1 MDENSLE
8 LLPKYIKEARELS
21 ILGGYNKSLEKYKL
35 IFQIIEERMKEI
47 NNDDYLL
54 KKWKETKDKLKYE
67 CTLIIHIYQNCKIF
81 QKDEI
86 ESEIKKAEEEK
97 YNNNILS
104 RENKKIKKIE
114 NNSKRWEHFGG
125 KPPFSYLKDKKEE
138 EDNIEI
144 SITQKMRYNNNN
156 YNQNYVVSKN
166 INNTQ
171 NANYY
176 NNNNN
181 YKYNLNNKNNIYT
194 ENNNYNNV
202 NYLNGFY
209 DDPDVWT
216 SPEEDPRF
224 PYQKTKSKNY
234 SNNKKPSIIHKNTLD
249 LGVVNEK
256 NLEKRRQNY
265 ERPWAVPLPP
275 KPKDKEKN
283 FKSAKNI
290 PRKKNGKNYNNN
302 NNKDDKKLPKGP
314 PKSPFLLNRYPEDEG
329 FGPDTDLI
337 EMVEREV
344 VDLNPNVSFDDI
356 AELETAKRALTEAVV
371 LPLLMPDFFVGLRRP
386 WKGVLLYGPPGTGK
400 TLLAKALATQGK
412 TTFFNVSPTTFA
424 SKWKGESEKLVRILF
439 EMARFYAPSTIF
451 IDEVD
456 SVGTKRTD
464 GENEASKKV
473 LAEMLVQMD
482 GISELNSGQ
491 NNNKV
496 NNGNEETKQKF
507 VMVLGAT
514 NMPWDLDDAL
524 RRRFEKR
531 IYIPLPNKEG
541 REQMFRIN
549 FKGIKL
555 SNDVNID
562 TLVKKTEGYSGHDI
576 SSVCREAS
584 LMNMRRKLMNESGT
598 MDLIEMANKENFLN
612 DLEAPVSQ
620 SDILSAIKNISKSVS
635 NNDVKKFEE
644 WTYMFSSK

>member
-1 MDENSLE
+1 MKENSVE
-8 LLPKYIKEARELS
+8 SLPKLIKDARELS
-21 ILGGYNKSLEKYKL
+21 VLGGYHKSLETYKK
-35 IFQIIEERMKEI
+35 IFQIIEERMQEVK
-47 NNDDYLL
+47 DDFNLSE
-54 KKWKETKDKLKYE
+54 KWQEAKDKLKYE
-67 CTLIIHIYQNCKIF
+67 CTLIFKIYQNCKIF
-81 QKDEI
+81 QMDEI
-86 ESEIKKAEEEK
+86 ENNIKQAEEEK
-97 YNNNILS
+97 YNNNILLRDS
-104 RENKKIKKIE
+104 KKVKKKE
-114 NNSKRWEHFGG
+114 NSKRWEHFGG

-138 EDNIEI
+138 EDNIEL
-144 SITQKMRYNNNN
+144 SIKQKFNYKSENLNKNYVVDKPYYNSNYNNNYYVNTEKTN
-156 YNQNYVVSKN
+156 Y
-166 INNTQ
+166 T
-171 NANYY
+171 
-176 NNNNN
+176 
-181 YKYNLNNKNNIYT
+181 
-194 ENNNYNNV
+194 NV
-202 NYLNGFY
+202 NYLDGFY

-224 PYQKTKSKNY
+224 PYQKSKSNHIINTKKR
-234 SNNKKPSIIHKNTLD
+234 PITHKNTVD

-256 NLEKRRQNY
+256 NVEKRRQNY
-265 ERPWAVPLPP
+265 ERPWAVPPSV

-283 FKSAKNI
+283 IKSSKTL
-290 PRKKNGKNYNNN
+290 PRKKNG
-302 NNKDDKKLPKGP
+302 NNKDNKKINKGP

-329 FGPDTDLI
+329 YGPDTDLI

-344 VDLNPNVSFDDI
+344 VDMNPNVSFDDI

-482 GISELNSGQ
+482 GISELNSGKKE
-491 NNNKV
+491 NNDI
-496 NNGNEETKQKF
+496 NGTEEIKPKF

-531 IYIPLPNKEG
+531 IYIPLPNKVG
-541 REQMFRIN
+541 REQMFHIN

-562 TLVKKTEGYSGHDI
+562 TLVQKTEGYSGHDI

-584 LMNMRRKLMNESGT
+584 LMNMRKKLMNENGT
-598 MDLIEMANKENFLN
+598 MDILQMANNKENFLS

-620 SDILSAIKNISKSVS
+620 NDILIAIKNISKSVS
-635 NNDVKKFEE
+635 SNDVKKFED
-644 WTYMFSSK
+644 WTKMFASN

>member
-1 MDENSLE
+1 MKENSVE
-8 LLPKYIKEARELS
+8 SLPKLIKDARELS
-21 ILGGYNKSLEKYKL
+21 VLGGYHKSLETYKK
-35 IFQIIEERMKEI
+35 IFQIIGERMQEVK
-47 NNDDYLL
+47 DDFNLSE
-54 KKWKETKDKLKYE
+54 KWQEAKDKLKYE
-67 CTLIIHIYQNCKIF
+67 CTLIFKIYQNCKIF
-81 QKDEI
+81 QMDEI
-86 ESEIKKAEEEK
+86 ENNIKQAEEEK
-97 YNNNILS
+97 YNNNILLRDS
-104 RENKKIKKIE
+104 KKVKKNE
-114 NNSKRWEHFGG
+114 NSKRWEHFGG

-138 EDNIEI
+138 EDNIEL
-144 SITQKMRYNNNN
+144 SIKQKFNYKNENLNKNYVVDKPYYNSNYNNNYYVNTEKTN
-156 YNQNYVVSKN
+156 Y
-166 INNTQ
+166 T
-171 NANYY
+171 
-176 NNNNN
+176 
-181 YKYNLNNKNNIYT
+181 
-194 ENNNYNNV
+194 NV
-202 NYLNGFY
+202 NYLDGFY

-224 PYQKTKSKNY
+224 PYQKSKSNHIINTKKR
-234 SNNKKPSIIHKNTLD
+234 PITHKNTVD

-256 NLEKRRQNY
+256 NVEKRRQNY
-265 ERPWAVPLPP
+265 ERPWAVPPSA

-283 FKSAKNI
+283 IKSSKTL
-290 PRKKNGKNYNNN
+290 PRKKNG
-302 NNKDDKKLPKGP
+302 NNKDNKKINKGP

-329 FGPDTDLI
+329 YGPDTDLI

-344 VDLNPNVSFDDI
+344 VDMNPNVSFDDI

-482 GISELNSGQ
+482 GISELNSGKKE
-491 NNNKV
+491 NNDI
-496 NNGNEETKQKF
+496 NGTEEIKPKF

-531 IYIPLPNKEG
+531 IYIPLPNKVG
-541 REQMFRIN
+541 REQMFHIN

-562 TLVKKTEGYSGHDI
+562 TLVQKTEGYSGHDI

-584 LMNMRRKLMNESGT
+584 LMNMRKKLMNENGT
-598 MDLIEMANKENFLN
+598 MDILQMANNKENFLS

-620 SDILSAIKNISKSVS
+620 NDILIAIKNISKSVS
-635 NNDVKKFEE
+635 SNDVKKFED
-644 WTYMFSSK
+644 WTKMFASN

>member
-1 MDENSLE
+1 MKENSVE
-8 LLPKYIKEARELS
+8 SLPKLIKDARELS
-21 ILGGYNKSLEKYKL
+21 VLGGYHKSLETYKK
-35 IFQIIEERMKEI
+35 IFQIIGERMQEVK
-47 NNDDYLL
+47 DDFNLSE
-54 KKWKETKDKLKYE
+54 KWQEAKDKLKYE
-67 CTLIIHIYQNCKIF
+67 CTLIFKIYQNCKIF
-81 QKDEI
+81 QMDEI
-86 ESEIKKAEEEK
+86 ENNIKQAEEEK
-97 YNNNILS
+97 YNNNILLRDS
-104 RENKKIKKIE
+104 KKVKKNE
-114 NNSKRWEHFGG
+114 NSKRWEHFGG

-138 EDNIEI
+138 EDNIEL
-144 SITQKMRYNNNN
+144 SIKQKFNYKNENLNKNYVVDKPYYNSNYNNNYYVNTEKTN
-156 YNQNYVVSKN
+156 Y
-166 INNTQ
+166 T
-171 NANYY
+171 
-176 NNNNN
+176 
-181 YKYNLNNKNNIYT
+181 
-194 ENNNYNNV
+194 NV
-202 NYLNGFY
+202 NYLDGFY

-224 PYQKTKSKNY
+224 PYQKSKSNHIINTKKR
-234 SNNKKPSIIHKNTLD
+234 PITHKNTVD

-256 NLEKRRQNY
+256 NVEKRRQNY
-265 ERPWAVPLPP
+265 ERPWAVPPSA

-283 FKSAKNI
+283 IKSSKTL
-290 PRKKNGKNYNNN
+290 PRKKNG
-302 NNKDDKKLPKGP
+302 NNKDNKKINKGP

-329 FGPDTDLI
+329 YGPDTDLI

-344 VDLNPNVSFDDI
+344 VDMNPNVSFDDI

-482 GISELNSGQ
+482 GISELNSGKKE
-491 NNNKV
+491 NNDI
-496 NNGNEETKQKF
+496 NGTEEIKPKF

-531 IYIPLPNKEG
+531 IYIPLPNKVG
-541 REQMFRIN
+541 REQMFHIN
-549 FKGIKL
+549 FKGINL

-562 TLVKKTEGYSGHDI
+562 TLVQKTEGYSGHDI

-584 LMNMRRKLMNESGT
+584 LMNMRKKLMNENGT
-598 MDLIEMANKENFLN
+598 MDILQMANNKENFLS

-620 SDILSAIKNISKSVS
+620 NDILIAIKNISKSVS
-635 NNDVKKFEE
+635 SNDVKKFED
-644 WTYMFSSK
+644 WTKMFASN

>member
-1 MDENSLE
+1 MKENSVE
-8 LLPKYIKEARELS
+8 SLPKLIKDARELS
-21 ILGGYNKSLEKYKL
+21 VLGGYHKSLETYKK
-35 IFQIIEERMKEI
+35 IFQIIEERMQEVK
-47 NNDDYLL
+47 DDFNLSE
-54 KKWKETKDKLKYE
+54 KWQEAKDKLKYE
-67 CTLIIHIYQNCKIF
+67 CTLIFKIYQNCKIF
-81 QKDEI
+81 QMDEI
-86 ESEIKKAEEEK
+86 ENNIKQAEEEK
-97 YNNNILS
+97 YNNNILLRDS
-104 RENKKIKKIE
+104 KKVKKKE
-114 NNSKRWEHFGG
+114 NSKRWEHFGG

-138 EDNIEI
+138 EDNIEL
-144 SITQKMRYNNNN
+144 SIKQKFNYKSENLNKNYVVDKPYYNSNYNNNYYVNTEKTN
-156 YNQNYVVSKN
+156 Y
-166 INNTQ
+166 T
-171 NANYY
+171 
-176 NNNNN
+176 
-181 YKYNLNNKNNIYT
+181 
-194 ENNNYNNV
+194 NV
-202 NYLNGFY
+202 NYLDGFY

-224 PYQKTKSKNY
+224 PYQKSKSNHIINTKKR
-234 SNNKKPSIIHKNTLD
+234 PITHKNTVD

-256 NLEKRRQNY
+256 NVEKRRQNY
-265 ERPWAVPLPP
+265 ERPWAVPPSA

-283 FKSAKNI
+283 IKSSKTL
-290 PRKKNGKNYNNN
+290 PRKKNG
-302 NNKDDKKLPKGP
+302 NNKDNKKINKGP

-329 FGPDTDLI
+329 YGPDTDLI

-344 VDLNPNVSFDDI
+344 VDMNPNVSFDDI

-482 GISELNSGQ
+482 GISELNSGKKE
-491 NNNKV
+491 NNDI
-496 NNGNEETKQKF
+496 NGTEEIKPKF

-531 IYIPLPNKEG
+531 IYIPLPNKVG
-541 REQMFRIN
+541 REQMFHIN
-549 FKGIKL
+549 FKGINL

-562 TLVKKTEGYSGHDI
+562 TLVQKTEGYSGHDI

-584 LMNMRRKLMNESGT
+584 LMNMRKKLMNENGT
-598 MDLIEMANKENFLN
+598 MDILQMANNKENFLS

-620 SDILSAIKNISKSVS
+620 NDILIAIKNISKSVS
-635 NNDVKKFEE
+635 SNDVKKFED
-644 WTYMFSSK
+644 WTKMFASN

>member
-1 MDENSLE
+1 MIENSVE
-8 LLPKYIKEARELS
+8 SLPKLIKDARELS
-21 ILGGYNKSLEKYKL
+21 VLGGYHKSLETYKK
-35 IFQIIEERMKEI
+35 IFQIIEERMQEVK
-47 NNDDYLL
+47 DDFNLSE
-54 KKWKETKDKLKYE
+54 KWQEAKDKLKYE
-67 CTLIIHIYQNCKIF
+67 CTLIYKINQNCKIF
-81 QKDEI
+81 QMDEI
-86 ESEIKKAEEEK
+86 ENNIKQAEEEK
-97 YNNNILS
+97 YNNNILLRDS
-104 RENKKIKKIE
+104 KKVKKKE
-114 NNSKRWEHFGG
+114 NSKRWEHFGG

-138 EDNIEI
+138 EDNIEL
-144 SITQKMRYNNNN
+144 SIKQKFNYKSENLNKNYVVDKPYYNSNYNNNYYVNTEKTN
-156 YNQNYVVSKN
+156 Y
-166 INNTQ
+166 T
-171 NANYY
+171 
-176 NNNNN
+176 
-181 YKYNLNNKNNIYT
+181 
-194 ENNNYNNV
+194 NV
-202 NYLNGFY
+202 NYLDGFY

-224 PYQKTKSKNY
+224 PYQKSKSNHIINTKKR
-234 SNNKKPSIIHKNTLD
+234 PITHKNTVD

-256 NLEKRRQNY
+256 NVEKRRQNY
-265 ERPWAVPLPP
+265 ERPWAVPPSA

-283 FKSAKNI
+283 IKSSKTL
-290 PRKKNGKNYNNN
+290 PRKKNG
-302 NNKDDKKLPKGP
+302 NNKDNKKINKGP

-329 FGPDTDLI
+329 YGPDTDLI

-344 VDLNPNVSFDDI
+344 VDMNPNVSFDDI

-482 GISELNSGQ
+482 GISELNSGKKE
-491 NNNKV
+491 NNDI
-496 NNGNEETKQKF
+496 NGTEEIKPKF

-531 IYIPLPNKEG
+531 IYIPLPNKVG
-541 REQMFRIN
+541 REQMFHIN
-549 FKGIKL
+549 FKGINL

-562 TLVKKTEGYSGHDI
+562 TLVQKTEGYSGHDI

-584 LMNMRRKLMNESGT
+584 LMNMRKKLMNENGT
-598 MDLIEMANKENFLN
+598 MDILQMANNKENFLS

-620 SDILSAIKNISKSVS
+620 NDILIAIKNISKSVS
-635 NNDVKKFEE
+635 SNDVKKFED
-644 WTYMFSSK
+644 WTKMFASN

>member
-1 MDENSLE
+1 MKENSVE
-8 LLPKYIKEARELS
+8 SLPKLIKDARELS
-21 ILGGYNKSLEKYKL
+21 VLGGYHKSLETYKK
-35 IFQIIEERMKEI
+35 IFQIIEERMQEVK
-47 NNDDYLL
+47 DDFNLSE
-54 KKWKETKDKLKYE
+54 KWQEAKDKLKYE
-67 CTLIIHIYQNCKIF
+67 CTLIFKIYQNCKIF
-81 QKDEI
+81 QMDEI
-86 ESEIKKAEEEK
+86 ENNIKQAEEEK
-97 YNNNILS
+97 YNNNILLRDS
-104 RENKKIKKIE
+104 KKVKKKE
-114 NNSKRWEHFGG
+114 NSKRWEHFGG

-138 EDNIEI
+138 EDNIEL
-144 SITQKMRYNNNN
+144 SIKQKFNYKSENLNKNYVVDKPYYNSNYNNNYYVNTEKTN
-156 YNQNYVVSKN
+156 Y
-166 INNTQ
+166 T
-171 NANYY
+171 
-176 NNNNN
+176 
-181 YKYNLNNKNNIYT
+181 
-194 ENNNYNNV
+194 NV
-202 NYLNGFY
+202 NYLDGFY

-224 PYQKTKSKNY
+224 PYQKSKSNHIINTKKR
-234 SNNKKPSIIHKNTLD
+234 PITHKNTVD

-256 NLEKRRQNY
+256 NVEKRRQNY
-265 ERPWAVPLPP
+265 ERPWAVPPSA

-283 FKSAKNI
+283 IKSSKTL
-290 PRKKNGKNYNNN
+290 PRKKNG
-302 NNKDDKKLPKGP
+302 NNKDNKKINKGP

-329 FGPDTDLI
+329 YGPDTDLI

-344 VDLNPNVSFDDI
+344 VDMNPNVSFDDI

-482 GISELNSGQ
+482 GISELNSGKNE
-491 NNNKV
+491 NNDI
-496 NNGNEETKQKF
+496 NGTEEIKPKF

-531 IYIPLPNKEG
+531 IYIPLPNKVG
-541 REQMFRIN
+541 REQMFHIN
-549 FKGIKL
+549 FKGINL

-562 TLVKKTEGYSGHDI
+562 TLVQKTEGYSGHDI

-584 LMNMRRKLMNESGT
+584 LMNMRKKLMNENGT
-598 MDLIEMANKENFLN
+598 MDILQMANNKENFLS

-620 SDILSAIKNISKSVS
+620 NDILIAIKNISKSVS
-635 NNDVKKFEE
+635 SNDVKKFED
-644 WTYMFSSK
+644 WTKMFASN

>member
-1 MDENSLE
+1 MKENSVE
-8 LLPKYIKEARELS
+8 SLPKLIKDARELS
-21 ILGGYNKSLEKYKL
+21 VLGGYHKSLETYKK
-35 IFQIIEERMKEI
+35 IFQIIEERMQEVK
-47 NNDDYLL
+47 DDFNLSE
-54 KKWKETKDKLKYE
+54 KWQEAKDKLKYE
-67 CTLIIHIYQNCKIF
+67 CTLIFKIYQNCKIF
-81 QKDEI
+81 QMDEI
-86 ESEIKKAEEEK
+86 ENNIKQAEEEK
-97 YNNNILS
+97 YNNNILLRDS
-104 RENKKIKKIE
+104 KKVKKKE
-114 NNSKRWEHFGG
+114 NSKRWEHFGG

-138 EDNIEI
+138 EDNIEL
-144 SITQKMRYNNNN
+144 SIKQKFNYKSENLNKNYVVDKPYYNSNYNNNYYVNTEKTN
-156 YNQNYVVSKN
+156 Y
-166 INNTQ
+166 T
-171 NANYY
+171 
-176 NNNNN
+176 
-181 YKYNLNNKNNIYT
+181 
-194 ENNNYNNV
+194 NV
-202 NYLNGFY
+202 NYLDGFY

-224 PYQKTKSKNY
+224 PYQKSKSNHIINTKKR
-234 SNNKKPSIIHKNTLD
+234 PITHKNTVD

-256 NLEKRRQNY
+256 NVEKRRQNY
-265 ERPWAVPLPP
+265 ERPWAVPPSA

-283 FKSAKNI
+283 IKSSKTL
-290 PRKKNGKNYNNN
+290 PRKKNG
-302 NNKDDKKLPKGP
+302 NNKDNKKINKGP

-329 FGPDTDLI
+329 YGPDTDLI

-344 VDLNPNVSFDDI
+344 VDMNPNVSFDDI

-482 GISELNSGQ
+482 GISELNSGKKE
-491 NNNKV
+491 NNDI
-496 NNGNEETKQKF
+496 NGTEEIKPKF

-531 IYIPLPNKEG
+531 IYIPLPNKVG
-541 REQMFRIN
+541 REQMFHIN

-562 TLVKKTEGYSGHDI
+562 TLVQKTEGYSGHDI

-584 LMNMRRKLMNESGT
+584 LMNMRKKLMNENGT
-598 MDLIEMANKENFLN
+598 MDILQMANNKENFLS

-620 SDILSAIKNISKSVS
+620 NDILIAIKNISKSVS
-635 NNDVKKFEE
+635 SNDVKKFED
-644 WTYMFSSK
+644 WTKMFASN